1 MNTLKKGSSG
11 PEVRKLQEKLKA
23 HGFSPGE
30 IDADFGGGTEA
41 AVIAFQNSEGL
52 LADGIAGPRTLERLG
67 LADSASLPT
76 VIPGVTVAVV
86 SQMFPQTKIDNI
98 KANLPTV
105 LDGLVERSLGDKPMV
120 LMALATIRAETES
133 FMPIAEGQS
142 RFNTSPGGAPFD
154 LYDNRTDLG
163 NRGKPDGA
171 RFCGR
176 GFVQLTGRANYERF
190 GAVIGLGNQLIENP
204 ERASDPVIASKL
216 LAAFLAAKELAI
228 KRALLEH
235 DLKSARKLVN
245 GGSHGL
251 DAFSDA
257 YTIGDRLIA

>member
-1 MNTLKKGSSG
+1 MTTLKKGLSG
-11 PEVRKLQEKLKA
+11 PEVRKLQEELKA
-23 HGFSPGE
+23 RGFSPGS
-30 IDADFGGGTEA
+30 IDEDFGGGTEA

-67 LADSASLPT
+67 LAESAGLP
-76 VIPGVTVAVV
+76 VAIPSATIAVV
-86 SQMFPQTKIDNI
+86 SQMFPHTKIDNI
-98 KANLPTV
+98 KTNLPKV
-105 LDGLVERSLGDKPMV
+105 LDALAERNLGDKPMV
-120 LMALATIRAETES
+120 LMALATIRAETAS

-142 RFNTSPGGAPFD
+142 RFNTSPGGAAFD
-154 LYDNRTDLG
+154 LYDNRKDLG

-176 GFVQLTGRANYERF
+176 GFIQLTGRANYERL

-204 ERASDPVIASKL
+204 ERASDPVIAAKL

-228 KRALLEH
+228 KQALLAG
-235 DLKSARKLVN
+235 DLKTARKLVN

-257 YTIGDRLIA
+257 YAIGDRLIA